1 MSKNELRESDNFGD
15 IRKEKETISVG
26 LFIFKYISLMAS
38 FIFLKNFKPIHDLFD
53 IYGNYNETIALL
65 TSKLLGFIDI
75 SSTSQGAI
83 IYLPEMALKVGF
95 ECSGIEVVLMFSVA
109 VLAYPGKW
117 KVRLIA
123 IFLGFVFLQA
133 LNFLRILG
141 LAYSAAHFQSTFETL
156 HIYVAQGVMI
166 ATALFTFI
174 AYLNFS
180 SKKNEL
186 VS

>member
-1 MSKNELRESDNFGD
+1 
-15 IRKEKETISVG
+15 
-26 LFIFKYISLMAS
+26 
-38 FIFLKNFKPIHDLFD
+38 
-53 IYGNYNETIALL
+53 
-65 TSKLLGFIDI
+65 
-75 SSTSQGAI
+75 
-83 IYLPEMALKVGF
+83 
-95 ECSGIEVVLMFSVA
+95 MFSVA

-123 IFLGFVFLQA
+123 IILGFAFLQA

-186 VS
+186 IS